1 MLKGYYQSS
10 KQHYNFSTFQHY
22 NNGMQNGRLIIFS
35 APSGAGKTTIVQH
48 LLSKIP
54 GLEFSIS
61 ATTRKP
67 RGDEKNGKD
76 YYFISKEEFLHR
88 IATKQ
93 FVEFEEVYTGTFYGT
108 LRTEIERIWQNGNA
122 VIFDIDVEGGLHLK
136 RKYDGQALAIFV
148 QPPSLEVLIERLTG
162 RGTDSAE
169 KLQERFIKAEKELKY
184 APQFDIILKNYDLE
198 TACKEAEKLVKDF
211 ISPPAP

>member
-1 MLKGYYQSS
+1 MTKEG
-10 KQHYNFSTFQHY
+10 K
-22 NNGMQNGRLIIFS
+22 LIIFS
-35 APSGAGKTTIVQH
+35 APSGAGKTTIVHH

-54 GLEFSIS
+54 NLEFSIS
-61 ATTRKP
+61 ATTRP
-67 RGDEKNGKD
+67 ARGDEQDGKD
-76 YYFISKEEFLHR
+76 YYFISLPEFTHR
-88 IATKQ
+88 IAKKQ

-108 LRTEIERIWQNGNA
+108 LRTEIERIWAKGKT

-169 KLQERFIKAEKELKY
+169 KLQERFAKAEKELNY

-198 TACKEAEKLVKDF
+198 TACKEAEKLVTDF
-211 ISPPAP
+211 IKSAAL

>member
-1 MLKGYYQSS
+1 M
-10 KQHYNFSTFQHY
+10 NT
-22 NNGMQNGRLIIFS
+22 NGKLIIFS

-48 LLSKIP
+48 LLTKIP
-54 GLEFSIS
+54 ELEFSIS

-67 RGDEKNGKD
+67 RGDEQNGKD
-76 YYFISKEEFLHR
+76 YYFISKQEFLHR
-88 IATKQ
+88 IARKQ

-108 LRTEIERIWQNGNA
+108 LRTEIERIWQKGKT

-136 RKYDGQALAIFV
+136 RKYDGDALAIFV

-169 KLQERFIKAEKELKY
+169 KLKERFIKAEKELNY
-184 APQFDIILKNYDLE
+184 APQFDIILKNHDLQ
-198 TACKEAEKLVKDF
+198 TACDEAEALVRNF
-211 ISPPAP
+211 IAQD